1 MISINNVRNT
11 VLFFL
16 NKNNRGYITPL
27 EFDAFC
33 KMAQLEIFE
42 QLFYDLNAFLNKKQ
56 KRLTNTEY
64 ANLPKNIRQQIDNFA
79 TYTTSTNFTLD
90 DGAWVY
96 SGTDKIY
103 RYIGMSVVYPNGK
116 KIDCEELMK
125 SVWNNVVNSDLNKP
139 SLIFPVFRKINDTFE
154 VNPILPTN
162 YRAELFFLRTPKDP
176 KWTFITTVNG
186 DPIYNASATDK
197 QDIELDE
204 SLFSKLV
211 IKVLAYSGLSIR
223 EEQVMSAANQEE
235 IKNFNTKQ

>member
-1 MISINNVRNT
+1 MISVNNVRNT

-33 KMAQLEIFE
+33 KMAQMEIFE
-42 QLFYDLNAFLNKKQ
+42 QLFYDLNAYLNKKN

-79 TYTTSTNFTLD
+79 TYTTTLSFTQSS
-90 DGAWVY
+90 GVWSYV
-96 SGTDKIY
+96 GTDKIY

-116 KIDCEELMK
+116 KVDCDELMK
-125 SVWNNVVNSDLNKP
+125 SIWNNVVNSQLNKP
-139 SLIFPVFRKINDTFE
+139 SLVFPVFRKINDTFE
-154 VNPILPTN
+154 VNPVLGTG
-162 YRAELFFLRTPKDP
+162 YRAELFFIRTPKDP
-176 KWTFITTVNG
+176 KWTYVTVNG
-186 DPIYNASATDK
+186 DPVYNASAGDK

-204 SLFSKLV
+204 SLYAKFV
-211 IKVLAYSGLSIR
+211 TKVLAYSGLSIR
-223 EEQVMSAANQEE
+223 EAEVVQAANQEE